1 MGKYRQHATSHSIAV
16 TEEVFQTLRECQKT
30 LQQASK
36 ETVTLDDALRYIMRL
51 ENNHWGKTRFERE
64 V

>member
-16 TEEVFQTLRECQKT
+16 TEEVFIYLKGGQAQ
-30 LQQASK
+30 LQRTSQD
-36 ETVTLDDALRYIMRL
+36 TITLDDVLRHFFNLI
-51 ENNHWGKTRFERE
+51 ENKWSSTRFEKE